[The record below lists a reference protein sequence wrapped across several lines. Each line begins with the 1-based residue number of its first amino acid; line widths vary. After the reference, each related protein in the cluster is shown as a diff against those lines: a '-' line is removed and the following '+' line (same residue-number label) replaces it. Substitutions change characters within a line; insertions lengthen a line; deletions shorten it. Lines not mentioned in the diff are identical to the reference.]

1 MPWIRAT
8 PTTGAAARDLL
19 LMNLVT
25 VRDLVVANGAQFLL
39 EGVHID
45 IASGESVALLGRSGA
60 GKTLLARA
68 LLGLIPCGLKASAT
82 SLIVLGTE
90 ILCAPPVT
98 LRTLRGGKIGFVFQD
113 SLDAL
118 DPLRRVGAQIEEAI
132 ALHQPLSRA
141 SRQARCESL
150 MAEVCLDRDD
160 YPHALSGGERQRA
173 ALAIALAND
182 PDLLIADEPT
192 SALDP
197 DRAAQLLALI
207 DSARCKR
214 QLATIFITH
223 DFALARHHARRG
235 VVLERGRIAECI
247 EFSAGK
253 PLPRTEIGRALA
265 AAAEPP
271 APPAPVL
278 LPASLP
284 LLNVR
289 DLTLPRL
296 KLPPINFA
304 VVPGETLAI
313 IGPSGVGKTTILLA
327 IARLIR
333 SPGTIH
339 LSGVDFS
346 SLRGAKLRQMRRR
359 LQILFQES
367 GASLSPRMTVGAII
381 DEGLLLHHPD
391 LTAAQRGARIAEAL
405 ETLGLDLRII
415 AHHPQALSGGEC
427 QRIAIARALVLRP
440 DVLLLDE
447 PSAALD
453 SVTRANLITT
463 LRALQVERRF
473 ACVVA
478 THDPVLAA
486 GLAHRWL
493 SLPRL
498 TLSLAPPT
506 PYTNAQ
512 SGGDHPSYG

>member
-1 MPWIRAT
+1 MPA
-8 PTTGAAARDLL
+8 TGATARELLARDPL
-19 LMNLVT
+19 LMSLVT
-25 VRDLVVANGAQFLL
+25 IRDLIVANGTQFLL
-39 EGVHID
+39 DGVHID

-68 LLGLIPCGLKASAT
+68 LLGLIPRGLAASAT

-90 ILCAPPVT
+90 ILGAPPVA

-113 SLDAL
+113 SLEAL

-141 SRQARCESL
+141 SRRARCESL

-160 YPHALSGGERQRA
+160 YPHTLSGGERQRA

-182 PDLLIADEPT
+182 PALLIADEPT

-207 DSARCKR
+207 DSARRKR
-214 QLATIFITH
+214 KLATIFITH
-223 DFALARHHARRG
+223 DFALARHHAQRG
-235 VVLERGRIAECI
+235 VILERGQVAECI
-247 EFSAGK
+247 DFSAGK
-253 PLPRTEIGRALA
+253 PFPGTEIGRSLA

-271 APPAPVL
+271 ARPVPVP

-289 DLTLPRL
+289 GLAPPRL

-304 VVPGETLAI
+304 VAPGETLAI
-313 IGPSGVGKTTILLA
+313 IGPSGAGKTTVLLA

-339 LSGVDFS
+339 ISGVDFS
-346 SLRGAKLRQMRRR
+346 SLRGAKMRQMRRR

-367 GASLSPRMTVGAII
+367 GASLSPRMTIGAIV
-381 DEGLLLHHPD
+381 DEGLLLHYPD

-405 ETLGLDLRII
+405 ETLGLESRIM
-415 AHHPQALSGGEC
+415 ALHPQVLSGGEC
-427 QRIAIARALVLRP
+427 QRVAIARALVLRP

-453 SVTRANLITT
+453 SVTRTNLMAT
-463 LRALQVERRF
+463 LRALQAERRF

-478 THDPVLAA
+478 THDPILAA

-493 SLPRL
+493 SLPKL
-498 TLSLAPPT
+498 ALSLAPPT
-506 PYTNAQ
+506 PYTNAP
-512 SGGDHPSYG
+512 SGVDHPSIG